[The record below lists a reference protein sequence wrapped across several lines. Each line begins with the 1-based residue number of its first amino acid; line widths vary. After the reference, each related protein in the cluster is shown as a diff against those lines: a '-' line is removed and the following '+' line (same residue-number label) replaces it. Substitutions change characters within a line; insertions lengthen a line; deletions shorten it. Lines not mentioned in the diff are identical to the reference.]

1 MKKLIA
7 LLVLLA
13 AVAGGILW
21 YKSIHSDKK
30 PNYMTVDVSHG
41 EIIEQVLA
49 TGSIS
54 GIKEVNVGAQVSG
67 QVQKL
72 YVDYGDQVK
81 KGQLLAII
89 DPRLQENDL
98 KTAKASYESVKAN
111 IRSKN
116 ILLKR
121 QQKELERQKRLRAK
135 DAGSESDYDDAE
147 SAVQQTAADIDA
159 LKAELRQA
167 EIKVSTAETNIGYT
181 KITAPIDGIV
191 IAIVTDEGQ
200 TVVSNQSAPTI
211 LKIADVDTV
220 TVEAEVSEADVIK
233 VNPGQKA
240 CFNIL
245 GDPDTKY
252 CSTLRN
258 IEPAPES
265 ESSSTTSS
273 SSSSD
278 SSSAIYYNA
287 LFDVKNPDHIL
298 RKSMTAEVQILIS
311 ESRNVK
317 RIPISTLRDSL
328 GNHKYT
334 VMVVGRDGHAEK
346 KTVNVGKMDEVYA
359 EITDGIEDNDRIIV
373 GDDIEKTEAETIQA
387 EEERHSKRKPR

>member
-7 LLVLLA
+7 LLVLLV

-181 KITAPIDGIV
+181 KITGIV

-233 VNPGQKA
+233 VKPGQKA